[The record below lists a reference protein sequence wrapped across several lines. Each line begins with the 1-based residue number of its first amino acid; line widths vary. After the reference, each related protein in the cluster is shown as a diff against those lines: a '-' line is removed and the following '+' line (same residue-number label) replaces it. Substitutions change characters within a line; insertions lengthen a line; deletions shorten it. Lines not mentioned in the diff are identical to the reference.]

1 MNLDISLTEAL
12 LSMASVAA
20 GAFAGGLLRGLLSKL
35 RGRYTGTACSNMLA
49 CFALGIMLARVDLG
63 ALVHLPYWEI
73 AFGTG
78 FCGALSTLATLAR
91 ELGNLTYER
100 AWIRLSLSTV
110 FTVLG
115 GLGAV
120 WLGWLLGMAV

>member
-12 LSMASVAA
+12 LSTASVAA
-20 GAFAGGLLRGLLSKL
+20 GAFAGGLVRGLLSKL

-78 FCGALSTLATLAR
+78 FCGALSTLATA
-91 ELGNLTYER
+91 GWAQSGWDGCS
-100 AWIRLSLSTV
+100 AWRSDTIDLKIRILKCPRFCSV
-110 FTVLG
+110 
-115 GLGAV
+115 
-120 WLGWLLGMAV
+120 